1 MKRLKDIINKQVIDY
16 LIWGGS
22 TTLVN
27 LVLYTL
33 LCMIVDYRIANLI
46 AIIVCKIYA
55 YIVNKFFVFCSRCSD
70 MRELLQEVFRYVLS
84 RGFTGIV
91 DYVGVLVL
99 VEAVD
104 VHKLVSKYAI
114 TVLVM
119 VLNYILGKYA
129 VFKKKK

>member
-70 MRELLQEVFRYVLS
+70 MRELLREVFRYVLS

-99 VEAVD
+99 VEVVD

>member
-99 VEAVD
+99 VEVVD